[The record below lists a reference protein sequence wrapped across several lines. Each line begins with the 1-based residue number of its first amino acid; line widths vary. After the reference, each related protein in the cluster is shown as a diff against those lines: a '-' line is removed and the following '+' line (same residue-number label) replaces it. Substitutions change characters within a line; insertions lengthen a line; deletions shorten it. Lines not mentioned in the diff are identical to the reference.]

1 MKNTIALTGATGF
14 IGSSVARRLIADGCK
29 VQALTR
35 STSDRSRLLDLNIHW
50 VEGALEDLNSLKR
63 LVNGAN
69 AVVHCAGA
77 VRGATQAHFDRMN
90 VDGVARLVQ
99 AVSEQHPVPRF
110 LLISSLAAREPDLS
124 LYASSKRQGEVVLA
138 THSGQ
143 IPWTVLRPPAVY
155 GPEDR
160 EMLPLMQWM
169 ARGFAFILGTG
180 DTRFSM
186 LYVDDLADAIQHW
199 LRHCNSKNQVF
210 ELHDGHPNGYSWQD
224 VIETFHHL
232 GVKRVRRV
240 HVPVAGVR
248 LVAALNLIAARL
260 WGYQPML
267 TPAKLREL
275 THPDWVCENVAITRE
290 IGWTPRVSL
299 ADGLKRTL
307 GFNKTNAC

>member
-14 IGSSVARRLIADGCK
+14 IGSRVARRLLADGCK

-50 VEGALEDLNSLKR
+50 VEGSLEDLDSLKR
-63 LVNGAN
+63 LVNGAV

-90 VDGVARLVQ
+90 VNGVARLVQ

-138 THSGQ
+138 THSGRM
-143 IPWTVLRPPAVY
+143 PWTVFRPPAVY
-155 GPEDR
+155 GPGDR

-169 ARGFAFILGTG
+169 ARGFAFILGSG
-180 DTRFSM
+180 DNRFSM
-186 LYVDDLADAIQHW
+186 LYVDDLADAIRHW
-199 LRHCNSKNQVF
+199 LHSRSPSHQVL

-224 VIETFHHL
+224 VIETFQHL

-248 LVAALNLIAARL
+248 VVAALNCIAARV

-275 THPDWVCENVAITRE
+275 THPDWVCENTAIAQET
-290 IGWTPRVSL
+290 GWAPRVTL
-299 ADGLKRTL
+299 EDGLRRTL
-307 GFNKTNAC
+307 GL